1 MREKVL
7 SYLLVA
13 LLSFCA
19 VTSLFLIR
27 GRDSGVVRL
36 TGRDKIGLV
45 KIYGLISVMPSR
57 GPSVFGLRGS
67 DRIVQQIKRLR
78 KMRVKA
84 VVIRINSPGGTIGAC
99 QEIVEEIW
107 KLKEAGIPVV
117 ASMGD
122 VAASGGYYVASVC
135 DKIIL
140 NPGTMTGSIGVMMG
154 SSNLEELLDKV
165 GIKPEII
172 KSGKY
177 KDMGAY
183 YRGFTDEER
192 SMIQDMVD
200 DTYSQFINTISR
212 GRNISMEKLEP
223 LAQGQ
228 IFTGSQAVEN
238 GLADEIGNLNTAL
251 DVVRKLAGIKGE
263 CQIIEA
269 PGPFERFFNIVYD
282 GPETVFDLL
291 KLLQWIN

>member
-7 SYLLVA
+7 SYLLIA

-19 VTSLFLIR
+19 VASLFLIR
-27 GRDSGVVRL
+27 GRDRGVVKL

-45 KIYGLISVMPSR
+45 KIYGLISVMPPR

-67 DRIVQQIKRLR
+67 DKIVQQIKRLR

-183 YRGFTDEER
+183 YREFTDEER
-192 SMIQDMVD
+192 RMIQDMVD
-200 DTYSQFINTISR
+200 DSYSQFIKTISR
-212 GRNISMEKLEP
+212 GRNIPLEKLEP

-269 PGPFERFFNIVYD
+269 PGPFEKFFNIVYD
-282 GPETVFDLL
+282 GPETAFSLL
-291 KLLQWIN
+291 KLLQWID